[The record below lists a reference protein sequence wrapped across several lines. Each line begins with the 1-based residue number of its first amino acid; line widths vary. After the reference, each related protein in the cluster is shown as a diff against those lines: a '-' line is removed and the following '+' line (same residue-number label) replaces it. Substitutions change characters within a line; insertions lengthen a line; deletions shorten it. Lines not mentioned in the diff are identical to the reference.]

1 MRDILGRGKVG
12 DEMIIWTMEWDVA
25 AVRSQ
30 PKMPSL
36 A

>member
-12 DEMIIWTMEWDVA
+12 DEKIIWTMEWDVVD
-25 AVRSQ
+25 VRSQ
-30 PKMPSL
+30 PKMPIL